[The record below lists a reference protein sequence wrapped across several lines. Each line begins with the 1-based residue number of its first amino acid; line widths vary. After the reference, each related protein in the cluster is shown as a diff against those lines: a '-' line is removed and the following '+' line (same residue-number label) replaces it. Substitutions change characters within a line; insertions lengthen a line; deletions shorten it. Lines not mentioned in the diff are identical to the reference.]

1 MTFDLALNRKDRDLV
16 FSANANGFAT
26 LLPIDGAD
34 RILQKIVITLNMWL
48 KDWFLDQRL
57 GVPYVETIFVKQ
69 TRKSTI
75 ESIIRTQ
82 IMSVV
87 GVRQILDFSLA
98 TDPATRLLTINFVA
112 DTVEGTVKGSAT
124 LDKSR

>member
-1 MTFDLALNRKDRDLV
+1 MTVDLALNRKDRDLV
-16 FSANANGFAT
+16 FETNANGFAT
-26 LLPIDGAD
+26 LKFIDGAD

-48 KDWFLDQRL
+48 RDWFLDQSL
-57 GVPYVETIFVKQ
+57 GVPYLETIFPKQ
-69 TRKSTI
+69 TRNSTR
-75 ESIIRTQ
+75 ESIIRAQ

-98 TDPATRLLTINFVA
+98 VDPATRLMSINFVA
-112 DTVEGTVKGSAT
+112 DTVEGVIKGSAS